1 MKKRQGI
8 LAALTAAGMAAAAVP
23 AVAVFADD
31 SIAITPSKYL
41 QDQKGTLTMTVSGDR
56 DVRVKIE
63 KDTLDGVITYYDTTL
78 ENDGTYDF
86 TLDSCE
92 YNLNTETYDSSFTV
106 SVWDKADSSCS
117 YTEKHLVVMDPGFTQ
132 TVERSQFDWNLTL
145 QEGSKQDVS
154 ATVTDASVQDGIW
167 AGSTDLTMQYV
178 PYTLGDVNSDGSID
192 STDVFE
198 LLLYVA
204 KKSSGQKNVTF
215 TGNASSAAETV
226 AVNSADI
233 DKNGDMDSTDIYY
246 LLYYIALNGA
256 GIPTDWEDVLAN

>member
-1 MKKRQGI
+1 MKKRQRL
-8 LAALTAAGMAAAAVP
+8 LAALTAAGMTAAAVP

-31 SIAITPSKYL
+31 SVAVTPSKYL

-92 YNLNTETYDSSFTV
+92 YNVNTETYDSSFTV

-117 YTEKHLVVMDPGFTQ
+117 YTEEHLVVMDPGFTQ
-132 TVERSQFDWNLTL
+132 NVERSQFDWNLTL
-145 QEGSKQDVS
+145 
-154 ATVTDASVQDGIW
+154 
-167 AGSTDLTMQYV
+167 
-178 PYTLGDVNSDGSID
+178 PYTLGDVDNDGFID

-204 KKSSGQKNVTF
+204 KKSSGQKNATF
-215 TGNASSAAETV
+215 TGDASSMAETV
-226 AVNSADI
+226 AANAADI
-233 DKNGDMDSTDIYY
+233 DKSGDMDSTDLYY

-256 GIPTDWEDVLAN
+256 GVSTNWEEILAN